1 MKICSECDKI
11 NENVEGDYCVFCG
24 GKLVEKNEKTTK
36 EEKIYE
42 EELKQE
48 PIQKVDTNK
57 KIKVR
62 VIILI
67 SIIFIV
73 CGIVVYF
80 KVSENLVE
88 LEEEIEFLNKQ
99 IIMLKEERNKISSEN
114 LSLMQTNSLNSKK
127 IDFLDKY
134 IVFVLDGYGN
144 YYYTY
149 DQMQQVTQGK
159 TYSFWAYNI
168 EQARDLG
175 YRAWQ

>member
-1 MKICSECDKI
+1 MI
-11 NENVEGDYCVFCG
+11 
-24 GKLVEKNEKTTK
+24 
-36 EEKIYE
+36 
-42 EELKQE
+42 
-48 PIQKVDTNK
+48 
-57 KIKVR
+57 
-62 VIILI
+62 VISLI

-73 CGIVVYF
+73 CGIVAYF

-99 IIMLKEERNKISSEN
+99 IIMLKEEKNKISSEN

-175 YRAWQ
+175 YRAWH